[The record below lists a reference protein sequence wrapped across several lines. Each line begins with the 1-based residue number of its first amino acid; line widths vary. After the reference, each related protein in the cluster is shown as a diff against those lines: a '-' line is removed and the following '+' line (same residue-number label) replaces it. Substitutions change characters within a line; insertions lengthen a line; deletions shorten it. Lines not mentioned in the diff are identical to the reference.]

1 MARRFMKIRRVV
13 IPFLTLAIMLSP
25 FPRRSSPFDFLK

>member
-13 IPFLTLAIMLSP
+13 IPFLTLASP